1 MTVGLSLTTTAFR
14 IKHNHNFYRINYKL
28 TDATYFYFDSHIRSS
43 QSTPFDFCLRNLAPK
58 FFGPVILMI
67 WKGTKRY

>member
-1 MTVGLSLTTTAFR
+1 MTVGLSLTTTAPL

-43 QSTPFDFCLRNLAPK
+43 QSTPFDFSSQIVWPCDFDDL
-58 FFGPVILMI
+58 
-67 WKGTKRY
+67 KRYEKVLM

>member
-1 MTVGLSLTTTAFR
+1 MTVGLSLTTTAPR

-43 QSTPFDFCLRNLAPK
+43 QSTPFDFCCA
-58 FFGPVILMI
+58 
-67 WKGTKRY
+67 T